1 MCEFLWSIFVQAIM
15 KERTK
20 ERPWSM
26 RRPVALWRGGT
37 SGKSCWDG
45 RVGAPIEVQ
54 DTSSSANMRGN
65 CYRHLED
72 STAASPISSDAAGS
86 FNAIPEVCAVEKL
99 SDEDEAAEDEERAH
113 ARNREGA
120 EKTKSRNAASPPPP
134 PPCGRRALR
143 LEAAT
148 RTTRH
153 LFDVAYS
160 YLGVNDQLNCQALVY
175 AEGHCG

>member
-1 MCEFLWSIFVQAIM
+1 MR
-15 KERTK
+15 ERTK
-20 ERPWSM
+20 ERPWSI

-45 RVGAPIEVQ
+45 RVGAPIDVQ
-54 DTSSSANMRGN
+54 KDTSSSTHMHDN
-65 CYRHLED
+65 CYRHQEESSASS
-72 STAASPISSDAAGS
+72 STSSDTADRFKS
-86 FNAIPEVCAVEKL
+86 KSEVCAVEKL
-99 SDEDEAAEDEERAH
+99 SDEDEAGAAEDEEREH
-113 ARNREGA
+113 TRNGEGA
-120 EKTKSRNAASPPPP
+120 EGTKLSSNISPPP

-148 RTTRH
+148 RSTRH

-160 YLGVNDQLNCQALVY
+160 YMRVEDQLSCQALVY